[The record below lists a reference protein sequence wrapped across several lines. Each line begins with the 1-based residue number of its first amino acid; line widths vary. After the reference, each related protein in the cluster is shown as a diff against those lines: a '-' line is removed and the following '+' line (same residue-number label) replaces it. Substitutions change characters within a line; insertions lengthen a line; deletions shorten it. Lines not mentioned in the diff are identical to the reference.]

1 MVKRKN
7 SESRRM
13 HPLTGS
19 GSSSTRKYPCGG
31 SVKTKPNGKTK

>member
-1 MVKRKN
+1 MAKKKTG
-7 SESRRM
+7 RM

-31 SVKTKPNGKTK
+31 NVKSKPSGKKS